1 LVRDLVLFERETL
14 ALGPGLNAV
23 TGETGAGKSLL
34 VGALELLLGQRPRP
48 GLVRPGAERARVEGR
63 FRVAPGAP
71 ARALGRWIRSH
82 LPALAAEWRSGDAEE
97 RELILGREVLS
108 DGRTRA
114 YVDQRPVTRRLL
126 AELARRLVEIHGQN
140 DHQRLLEP
148 SEQLI
153 LLDHFGGL
161 EGELEAYR
169 RARRQ
174 WLERA
179 ERALALHEARA
190 ARRQRLELL
199 RHDLA
204 ELRAAAP
211 EAGEEEGLRAEREV
225 LRHASG
231 LGEELGAL
239 VQELLEADGARVD
252 RLRRAERVVGG
263 WRERVAALAGPA
275 EELALA
281 AGHLEDAA
289 AALRTFTDR
298 LEVDPARLEA
308 VEERLAELE
317 RLARKHGR
325 DAAGLAALAPE
336 LEAER
341 AALEADEASL
351 EGLADEVARARAAVL
366 AAGGE
371 LRRARKAQK
380 PKLVRAVEAALGKLG
395 LERARFDLRL
405 GQRAGE
411 ERPAEGRADA
421 GGLDRA
427 AFEADRELFGERGID
442 RIEFLLAAN
451 PGQEPAKLRQVA
463 SGGETARIM
472 LALRG
477 ALARRGAGR
486 ARVLVFDEIDAGV
499 GGRLGPAVGE
509 ALKAL
514 GAHHQVL
521 CVTHLPAV
529 AALADRHLRVVK
541 EIAGQRARTRVEAL
555 DGEARVDEI
564 ADMIAGGA
572 AEDTARAEARRLLA
586 LR

>member
-14 ALGPGLNAV
+14 ALGPGLNVV

-48 GLVRPGAERARVEGR
+48 GLVRPGAERALVEGR
-63 FRVAPGAP
+63 FLVPRGA
-71 ARALGRWIRSH
+71 AAHALERWLANH
-82 LPALAAEWRSGDAEE
+82 LPAVADEWRRAATAE
-97 RELILGREVLS
+97 RELILGRAVER
-108 DGRTRA
+108 DGGTRA
-114 YVDQRPVTRRLL
+114 YVDQRPVTQRLL
-126 AELARRLVEIHGQN
+126 AELARRLFEIHGQN

-161 EGELEAYR
+161 EGELAAYR
-169 RARRQ
+169 RARAE
-174 WLERA
+174 WLAKA

-190 ARRQRLELL
+190 ARRERLELV
-199 RHDLA
+199 REDLF

-211 EAGEEEGLRAEREV
+211 GEGEEAELRSEREV

-231 LGEELGAL
+231 LGQELGAL
-239 VQELLEADGARVD
+239 VEELLEVDGALLD

-281 AGHLEDAA
+281 AAHLEDAA
-289 AALRTFTDR
+289 GALRSFTDR

-308 VEERLAELE
+308 VEARLAELE

-325 DAAGLAALAPE
+325 DVGGLAALALE
-336 LEAER
+336 LEAEC

-351 EGLADEVARARAAVL
+351 EGLAEEVARARAEL
-366 AAGGE
+366 SAAGGE

-380 PKLVRAVEAALGKLG
+380 PKLLRAVEAALGKLG
-395 LERARFDLRL
+395 LEGARFDLRL
-405 GQRAGE
+405 GQRSADE
-411 ERPAEGRADA
+411 PPPAA

-427 AFEADRELFGERGID
+427 AFEADRGRFGERGID

-472 LALRG
+472 LALRS

-509 ALKAL
+509 HLKAL

-541 EIAGQRARTRVEAL
+541 EIAEQRARTRVEAL
-555 DGEARVDEI
+555 SGEARVDEI